1 MDLTLPTLLPDGRSL
16 WVDAD
21 FYRRLHFG
29 DASIGWN
36 GDPTLAVYHENDRLV
51 IVRWA
56 TGEPQTI
63 MRSKPGHKNLDT
75 SALRFLA
82 AHDSQR
88 RGGFDV
94 RAELDAH
101 NDGIKADRDRELD
114 AKFDEAADKLH
125 FALRKDFGAHIGGLT
140 KRQFTLGAAPWLK
153 EKKDA

>member
-1 MDLTLPTLLPDGRSL
+1 MNLAAPTHLPNGQSL

-36 GDPTLAVYHENDRLV
+36 GDPALAVYHNGDRLE
-51 IVRWA
+51 IVRWCED
-56 TGEPQTI
+56 GEPRVI
-63 MRSKPGHKNLDT
+63 MRSKPGHKTLDT
-75 SALRFLA
+75 SALVFLA

-101 NDGIKADRDRELD
+101 NDRIRADRQRELD
-114 AKFDEAADKLH
+114 ARFEEAADKLH
-125 FALRKDFGAHIGGLT
+125 HALRKDIGAHNGGLS
-140 KRQFTLGAAPWLK
+140 KRQFFLPAAPWTKK
-153 EKKDA
+153 EQ

>member
-1 MDLTLPTLLPDGRSL
+1 MDFTTPTHLPDGRSI

-63 MRSKPGHKNLDT
+63 MRSKPGHKTLDT
-75 SALRFLA
+75 AALVFLA
-82 AHDSQR
+82 AHDTQR
-88 RGGFDV
+88 RGGFDPKKYV
-94 RAELDAH
+94 DDH
-101 NDGIKADRDRELD
+101 NARIKADRQRQLD
-114 AKFDEAADKLH
+114 AKFEEAADKLH
-125 FALRKDFGAHIGGLT
+125 YALRKDIGAHNGGLSKRLFTFAPRTT
-140 KRQFTLGAAPWLK
+140 K
-153 EKKDA
+153 KKDAE